1 MLLSPTT
8 VARVFHETAF
18 KNPNTRITDTAIAL
32 STEYLRL
39 FINEAVLRANEE
51 RANEA
56 PVTEIDGIDNI
67 VPVGPEDP
75 ENELDQFEDASD
87 NELETRGL
95 AIATQ
100 ASMPSSADILDVR
113 HLSSVA
119 GLLVMDF

>member
-8 VARVFHETAF
+8 VARAFHETAF
-18 KNPNTRITDTAIAL
+18 KKPNTRITDTAMAL

-51 RANEA
+51 RAKEA

-67 VPVGPEDP
+67 ASLGPED
-75 ENELDQFEDASD
+75 ENELDQFDDASD
-87 NELETRGL
+87 NELESRGL

-100 ASMPSSADILDVR
+100 ASVSSSSDILDVR
-113 HLSSVA
+113 HLSNVA